1 MNSQLLK
8 ELLKDLI
15 PAIKGDWFLSDGGM
29 LGIERSGDL
38 IPYDND
44 LDIYLL
50 PGSYIDID
58 ILKKNNLCQQKYY
71 LDTKIYNPKNPKN
84 HLSSWREYCSYYQ
97 VKNKHLK
104 LNRSQIL
111 KRASED
117 YRLNKIKPEFTLP
130 YIDIF
135 YLTKDYKVPHWY
147 HYYYNEDELNIEE
160 NFDLGFKIY
169 LPSNRKN
176 ILKRLYGENWR
187 IPNPNFQ
194 HTDIEFIKETV
205 L

>member
-50 PGSYIDID
+50 PGSFIDIN

>member
-50 PGSYIDID
+50 NGSYIDID

-130 YIDIF
+130 YIDIY
-135 YLTKDYKVPHWY
+135 YLTKDYKVPQWNN
-147 HYYYNEDELNIEE
+147 YYYNENELNIEE

-176 ILKRLYGENWR
+176 ILKRIYGENWR
-187 IPNPNFQ
+187 TPNPNFQ

>member
-50 PGSYIDID
+50 PGSYIDIN

-135 YLTKDYKVPHWY
+135 YLTKDYKVPNWY